1 MTTFRTLSAVLA
13 LGGLLPGFQAASPQ
27 DEYKTK
33 LTALSKST
41 AAKHYA
47 IADYLAGAQ
56 MFIWAREQ
64 LYKTI
69 EFDPDHEGA
78 RKKLGY
84 KKGDDGWESDPN
96 AKQEFGNKKKG
107 EDAERVRKQYV
118 DRLDSAGRDLSRQ
131 WGDLALFC
139 KKNSMAAESAA
150 AFSKALEYDP
160 ANATARKELGYEKDP
175 KGVWMSKAERELRK
189 EMKDG
194 IVKAAGGAPTTRESQ
209 AEKAAGVKTK
219 KRESEHF
226 VCESPHLADASMG
239 TILQHA
245 EHTYAMFHK
254 LFNQKD
260 LFSGGKL
267 TLLVLKDKTQHDRYV
282 DNAYKGD
289 VARMQLLHDCRCT
302 GGFPYMEI
310 YQETAPDALLHDWAI
325 HMVTQILMEVWCGS
339 SFCWVL
345 EGMAL
350 HFCRLMKDTSL
361 VHCVDL
367 AGTSPRNKGKNYS
380 DPADWPVICRVWVR
394 ENKDPDMTAIM
405 KRTNFGEFDGA
416 DAVKSWSMV
425 EYLLAQH
432 REKFIE
438 FLMHVKELTQPKDG
452 QKEGVVDAGV
462 VEAALK
468 KIWGWT
474 INDLDYRWKQYV
486 KVAY

>member
-1 MTTFRTLSAVLA
+1 MSKPRSLIVA
-13 LGGLLPGFQAASPQ
+13 LGLAALLPGFQGAPQ

-33 LTALSKST
+33 LAALSKST
-41 AAKHYA
+41 AAKHYS
-47 IADYLAGAQ
+47 IADYLAGAS
-56 MFIWAREQ
+56 MHIWSREQ

-78 RKKLGY
+78 RKKLGF
-84 KKGDDGWESDPN
+84 KKNDEGAWESDPN

-150 AFSKALEYDP
+150 AFMKALEYDP
-160 ANATARKELGYEKDP
+160 ANATARKELGYEKDA
-175 KGVWMSKAERELRK
+175 KGVWMSKTERELRK
-189 EMKDG
+189 QMKDG
-194 IVKAAGGAPTTRESQ
+194 IPKAPTGAAASGETDT
-209 AEKAAGVKTK
+209 EKGMSLKMK

-226 VCESPHLADASMG
+226 FVEAPHLKEEQLG
-239 TILQHA
+239 GLLQHA
-245 EHTYAMFHK
+245 EHAYAMFHK
-254 LFNQKD
+254 VFVQED
-260 LFSGGKL
+260 LFGGRKL
-267 TLLVLKDKTQHDRYV
+267 GFVALKDKAQHTAYV
-282 DNAYKGD
+282 NAFYKAD
-289 VARMQLLHDCRCT
+289 AAHMKLALDARAT
-302 GGFPYMEI
+302 GGWPRCEI
-310 YQETAPDALLHDWAI
+310 YQETAPDSLLQDWVIHSSVEALLRF
-325 HMVTQILMEVWCGS
+325 WCGERY
-339 SFCWVL
+339 CWIL

-350 HFCRLMKDTSL
+350 HFTRLMKDSAQL
-361 VHCVDL
+361 HCVDL
-367 AGTSPRNKGKNYS
+367 AGTSPQNKGKNYS

-394 ENKDPDMTAIM
+394 ENKDPDLTSIL

-425 EYLLAQH
+425 EFLLAQH

-438 FLMHVKELTQPKDG
+438 FLTTLHDLHEP
-452 QKEGVVDAGV
+452 KEGKAVVEGGI

-468 KIWGWT
+468 KVWGWT